1 MKAIVKATGQIVEV
15 YWLGMDMLSRENVY
29 LSSDRKR
36 YTGSE
41 LKVPSKKEIWD
52 ARDK

>member
-1 MKAIVKATGQIVEV
+1 MKAIVKATGQIIDVHWV
-15 YWLGMDMLSRENVY
+15 GMDMLTRDNMYVGGN
-29 LSSDRKR
+29 KVR